1 MHPHFHGHVTAPFRN
16 IQREG
21 QTIDFRAFDLCRVK
35 DDRIVENVPP
45 EDHLTVPTQAGAV
58 KP

>member
-1 MHPHFHGHVTAPFRN
+1 VRLHFHGYVTPPFRN
-16 IQREG
+16 IQHEG

-35 DDRIVENVPP
+35 GGRIVENVPL
-45 EDHLTVPTQAGAV
+45 EDDLTVPKHAGAV